1 MVKSDIT
8 LLFRFACCTCLDDT
22 CLMRSWN
29 RMRKVIHDIVDNP
42 FFEWTILLLI
52 FASR

>member
-1 MVKSDIT
+1 MEGTWIFGKWELIRTV
-8 LLFRFACCTCLDDT
+8 
-22 CLMRSWN
+22 
-29 RMRKVIHDIVDNP
+29 VHDIVDNP